1 MVSQKRK
8 AVTKFPWN
16 MFKKSKTGSKKAEAI
31 YIDHD
36 DNMNVIAIE
45 DKSNPKESQAKI
57 EKEIVAVRKS
67 ELKAMLVDDLKD
79 LLVARGLETGKKEDM
94 ISALALF
101 EAKARAAVRQHESNV
116 RGVVVS
122 KKEELEALSVP
133 ELRELCD
140 SMGIKGV
147 LTKHARIE
155 QFLTL
160 WQENKGVDKALAK
173 VAHDLREGQLCAMDR
188 SSLRKFC
195 DKLGVS
201 PFVKDVMIER
211 ILRGETVA
219 GRFSRPTLEQVEEEQ
234 ESAPGK
240 KGDMVDALLAMEA
253 SRKKSADLKAR
264 QVEEAARKREE
275 LRSMNM
281 EQLKKFLQSKGM
293 EAAGKKEDVVEALFG
308 VGVQEDAMSAR
319 KTKLRS
325 LSMDDLKKLC
335 LRRRLTQEGK
345 RDDMVEAILAHEAKS
360 RQEVQAYA
368 AKMLEVLAKKKEEL
382 EAKTNAELKELLAS
396 KGFAVGRA
404 KEDWVESLLT
414 EAKDSGE
421 VDALLAVLS
430 REARRGILL
439 SIDELSL
446 QKLCDDLVI
455 DPYVKEVMVERII
468 ARENEVGAKP
478 VVKSARTP
486 KK

>member
-1 MVSQKRK
+1 
-8 AVTKFPWN
+8 
-16 MFKKSKTGSKKAEAI
+16 
-31 YIDHD
+31 
-36 DNMNVIAIE
+36 
-45 DKSNPKESQAKI
+45 
-57 EKEIVAVRKS
+57 
-67 ELKAMLVDDLKD
+67 
-79 LLVARGLETGKKEDM
+79 
-94 ISALALF
+94 
-101 EAKARAAVRQHESNV
+101 
-116 RGVVVS
+116 
-122 KKEELEALSVP
+122 
-133 ELRELCD
+133 
-140 SMGIKGV
+140 
-147 LTKHARIE
+147 
-155 QFLTL
+155 
-160 WQENKGVDKALAK
+160 
-173 VAHDLREGQLCAMDR
+173 
-188 SSLRKFC
+188 LRKIC

-219 GRFSRPTLEQVEEEQ
+219 GRFSRPTPEQVEEEQ
-234 ESAPGK
+234 DSAPGK
-240 KGDMVDALLAMEA
+240 NGDMVDALLAMEA

-264 QVEEAARKREE
+264 QVEEAARKRAE

-293 EAAGKKEDVVEALFG
+293 EAVGKKEDMVEALFG
-308 VGVQEDAMSAR
+308 AGVQEDAMLAR

-335 LRRRLTQEGK
+335 QRRRLTQEGK
-345 RDDMVEAILAHEAKS
+345 RDDMVEAILAHEAKN

-382 EAKTNAELKELLAS
+382 EAKTNAQLKELLAS